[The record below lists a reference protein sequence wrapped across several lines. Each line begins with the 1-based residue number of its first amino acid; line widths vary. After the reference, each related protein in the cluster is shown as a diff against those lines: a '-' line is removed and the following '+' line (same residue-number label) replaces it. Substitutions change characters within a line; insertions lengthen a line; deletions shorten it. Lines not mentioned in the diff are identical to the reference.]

1 MTTSAT
7 PRQQVDSDAKVVNQP
22 NQQTV
27 SPLSSAQQRLWF
39 LNQLEPSNSCH
50 NICVA
55 ISLAGSL
62 HVMALEQSLNGILQR
77 HEVLRSIYPVKDGKP
92 VKVIAPALT
101 LTLPVIDLS
110 EFPEAEQEAKVE
122 QLATEEAQKP
132 FDLTQGSLWRT
143 TLLRV
148 HREKHLFLL
157 TLHQIVADAASLH
170 VLFRELQTL
179 YEAFATEKPLSLPQ
193 LPLQY
198 KDWINCQQQWLQ
210 SEAGGLQLTYWKQ
223 QLKGASPVLELP
235 TDRPRPPVQTFRN
248 ARQPLE
254 LSKPMTEALK
264 VLSQQEECTLF
275 MTLLAAFK
283 VLLYRYTRQEDIIIG
298 SLLTNHNQVEREQLI
313 GLFVNTLVLRTDLS
327 NNPSFKELL
336 VRVSQVTSGAYA
348 NQDLPFEKLVEELQ
362 PERNLSHHPLF
373 QVMFVLQDDKMPTL
387 ELPGLSLCSLEI
399 ETGST
404 ANLDLTLKLTESSEG
419 LKGYFEYN
427 TDLFDAATI
436 ARMTGHFQTLLE
448 GIVTNPEQRLSDL
461 PILTAAERHQ
471 LLVEWNDTEV
481 DYPKDSCIHQL
492 IEAQVE
498 RTPDAIAVVFED
510 QQLTYRELNSRANQ
524 LAHYLQGLGVKPD
537 VLVAISVERSIE
549 MVIGFLGI
557 LKAGGAYVPLDPS
570 YPHERRAYKL
580 QDSQTAVILTQ
591 ERLVASLPDHNA
603 SVICLDAD
611 WELIAQQ
618 RSENPVSETTVQ
630 NLAYV
635 IYTSGSTGK
644 PKGVMITHQGMV
656 NHTIAIAKQFDLK
669 NSDHVLQ
676 FSSMSFDIIIEELF
690 PALLSGATVIFR
702 TEEMLSSTA
711 SFLQFVEREQVSIL
725 NFPTAFWHELV
736 NGMSLLKQPM
746 PTSVRLVVVGGEKAS
761 RSAYSTWLQL
771 VGEYPRWL
779 NTYGP
784 TETTVTATVY
794 DPLAAPE
801 TDHARTDIPIG
812 RPIANVQTYILDQQL
827 QPVPIGVPGELYIGG
842 AGLGRGYLNRPDL
855 TREKFIPNPFSD
867 EPNARLYK
875 TGDTVRYL
883 PDGNIE
889 FIGRIDFQ
897 VKIRGFRIELMEI
910 ERVVE
915 QHPAV
920 QQAVVIARED
930 VPGDKRLV
938 AYLVPKPEQTFT
950 TSELRRFVKE
960 KLPDYMV
967 PSAVVQM
974 DTLPLTPNDKVD
986 RRALPAP
993 DLTRQEPS
1001 ETFIAPRD
1009 ELEVQL
1015 TKIWEQVLGIQPIG
1029 IQDNIFE
1036 LGVHSLLAA
1045 RLANQIEK
1053 AFNKNLPLTTIFQ
1066 APTIEQ
1072 LAHILRQEAWSAPCS
1087 SLFVI
1092 QPGAARPP
1100 LFCIHVLGEGLS
1112 FYRPLARYL
1121 GQEQPLYGL
1130 AAQILDE
1137 QQAPPNQIEELAA
1150 YYIKEMQA
1158 LQPEGPYFLAGV
1170 SFGGQVAFE
1179 IARQLM
1185 GQGQAVGLVALLD
1198 SESPGESQEL
1208 SQLQRVSVHISN
1220 FFQSGPA
1227 YILNKVNIKI
1237 EELSRRFQLISCKFY
1252 QWSGH
1257 PLPQRLRLLSIL
1269 EENRQA
1275 EAKYVPQVYPGQVT
1289 LFRSVDDQKYFSRA
1303 YLESGYG
1310 WQNLAAGGVEIHDIP
1325 GDHLGILAE
1334 PNVQVLGEKLSKCL
1348 EQAQLA
1354 QPHQASAAWQK

>member
-1 MTTSAT
+1 MTTSTT
-7 PRQQVDSDAKVVNQP
+7 PRQPVN
-22 NQQTV
+22 
-27 SPLSSAQQRLWF
+27 
-39 LNQLEPSNSCH
+39 C
-50 NICVA
+50 
-55 ISLAGSL
+55 
-62 HVMALEQSLNGILQR
+62 EQSL
-77 HEVLRSIYPVKDGKP
+77 
-92 VKVIAPALT
+92 A
-101 LTLPVIDLS
+101 
-110 EFPEAEQEAKVE
+110 
-122 QLATEEAQKP
+122 
-132 FDLTQGSLWRT
+132 
-143 TLLRV
+143 
-148 HREKHLFLL
+148 
-157 TLHQIVADAASLH
+157 
-170 VLFRELQTL
+170 
-179 YEAFATEKPLSLPQ
+179 
-193 LPLQY
+193 
-198 KDWINCQQQWLQ
+198 
-210 SEAGGLQLTYWKQ
+210 YWKQ
-223 QLKGASPVLELP
+223 QLAGAPPVLELA
-235 TDRPRPPVQTFRN
+235 TDRPRSALRSSALRAPFETGQG
-248 ARQPLE
+248 ARQSLE
-254 LSKPMTEALK
+254 LPKPLTERLK
-264 VLSQQEECTLF
+264 VFSQQEGSTLF
-275 MTLLAAFK
+275 VTLLAALNI
-283 VLLYRYTRQEDIIIG
+283 LLYRYTGQEDILVG
-298 SLLTNHNQVEREQLI
+298 SPVGDRTQVKRNGLI
-313 GLFVNTLVLRTDLS
+313 GAFVNTLVLRTKLS
-327 NNPSFKELL
+327 GNLSFRELL
-336 VRVSQVTSGAYA
+336 ARVQEVTLEASAH
-348 NQDLPFEKLVEELQ
+348 QDLPFETLLEELQ
-362 PERNLSHHPLF
+362 AERNLSHHPLF
-373 QVMFVLQDDKMPTL
+373 QVMFVLQEAST
-387 ELPGLSLCSLEI
+387 LSLTLPNLTVSSPQVESPI
-399 ETGST
+399 
-404 ANLDLTLKLTESSEG
+404 AALDLTLV
-419 LKGYFEYN
+419 LKETSQGISGWFEYN
-427 TDLFDAATI
+427 ADLFDAATI
-436 ARMTGHFQTLLE
+436 TRMTGHFQTLLE
-448 GIVTNPEQRLSDL
+448 GILGNPDTRISDL
-461 PILTAAERHQ
+461 PLLTAAERYQ
-471 LLVEWNDTEV
+471 LLVEWNNTQA
-481 DYPKDSCIHQL
+481 DYPKQTCHQL
-492 IEAQVE
+492 FEAQVE
-498 RTPDAIAVVFED
+498 RTPDAVAVVFED

-549 MVIGFLGI
+549 MVTGFLGI

-591 ERLVASLPDHNA
+591 ERLVASLPDHKA

-618 RSENPVSETTVQ
+618 NSENPVSETTVQ

-656 NHTIAIAKQFDLK
+656 NHGIAIAKQFDLK
-669 NSDHVLQ
+669 NSDCVLQ

-690 PALLSGATVIFR
+690 PALLSGARVVFR

-771 VGEYPRWL
+771 VGEYPHWL

-801 TDHARTDIPIG
+801 TDHTRTNIPIG
-812 RPIANVQTYILDQQL
+812 HPIANVQTYILDQQL
-827 QPVPIGVPGELYIGG
+827 QPVPIGIPGELYIGG
-842 AGLGRGYLNRPDL
+842 TGLGRGYLNRPDL
-855 TREKFIPNPFSD
+855 TSEKFIPNPFSD

-930 VPGDKRLV
+930 VPGDKRIV
-938 AYLVPKPEQTFT
+938 AYLVLKPEQTFT
-950 TSELRRFVKE
+950 SSELRRFVKE

-1001 ETFIAPRD
+1001 ETFVAPRD

-1036 LGVHSLLAA
+1036 LGVHSLMAA

-1066 APTIEQ
+1066 APSIEQ

-1092 QPGAARPP
+1092 QPGAAKPP

-1185 GQGQAVGLVALLD
+1185 AQGQAVGLVALLD

-1208 SQLQRVSVHISN
+1208 SQLKRVSVHISN

-1227 YILNKVNIKI
+1227 YILNKVNTKI
-1237 EELSRRFQLISCKFY
+1237 EDLSRRFQLISCKFY
-1252 QWSGH
+1252 QWSGR
-1257 PLPQRLRLLSIL
+1257 PLPQRLRILSIL

-1275 EAKYVPQVYPGQVT
+1275 EEKYVPQVYPGQVT

-1310 WQNLAAGGVEIHDIP
+1310 WQDLAAGGVEIYDIP

-1348 EQAQLA
+1348 EQGQLA
-1354 QPHQASAAWQK
+1354 QSHQATAAQQK

>member
-1 MTTSAT
+1 MSKSNHVGIYHLLFQPDLEMLSTTLT
-7 PRQQVDSDAKVVNQP
+7 
-22 NQQTV
+22 
-27 SPLSSAQQRLWF
+27 
-39 LNQLEPSNSCH
+39 
-50 NICVA
+50 
-55 ISLAGSL
+55 
-62 HVMALEQSLNGILQR
+62 EQSL
-77 HEVLRSIYPVKDGKP
+77 
-92 VKVIAPALT
+92 A
-101 LTLPVIDLS
+101 
-110 EFPEAEQEAKVE
+110 
-122 QLATEEAQKP
+122 
-132 FDLTQGSLWRT
+132 
-143 TLLRV
+143 
-148 HREKHLFLL
+148 
-157 TLHQIVADAASLH
+157 
-170 VLFRELQTL
+170 
-179 YEAFATEKPLSLPQ
+179 
-193 LPLQY
+193 
-198 KDWINCQQQWLQ
+198 
-210 SEAGGLQLTYWKQ
+210 YWKQ
-223 QLKGASPVLELP
+223 QLAGALPVLELA
-235 TDRPRPPVQTFRN
+235 TDRPRSALRNSAERSPFQTGQG
-248 ARQPLE
+248 ARQSLE
-254 LSKPMTEALK
+254 LPKPLTEAIK
-264 VLSQQEECTLF
+264 EFSQQEGSPLF
-275 MTLLAAFK
+275 VTLLAALNI
-283 VLLYRYTRQEDIIIG
+283 LLYRYTGQEDILVGSPVGDRNGVNRDGLIG
-298 SLLTNHNQVEREQLI
+298 S
-313 GLFVNTLVLRTDLS
+313 FVNALVLRTKLS
-327 NNPSFKELL
+327 GNLSFRELQA
-336 VRVSQVTSGAYA
+336 QVHEVTLEASAH
-348 NQDLPFEKLVEELQ
+348 QDLPFETLLEELQ
-362 PERNLSHHPLF
+362 AERNLNHHPLF
-373 QVMFVLQDDKMPTL
+373 QVMFVFQEAST
-387 ELPGLSLCSLEI
+387 LSLTLPNLTVNSPQVESPI
-399 ETGST
+399 
-404 ANLDLTLKLTESSEG
+404 AALDLTLV
-419 LKGYFEYN
+419 LKETSQGISGWFEYN
-427 TDLFDAATI
+427 ADLFDAATI
-436 ARMTGHFQTLLE
+436 TRMTGHFQTLLE
-448 GIVTNPEQRLSDL
+448 GILGNPDTRVSDL
-461 PILTAAERHQ
+461 PLLTAAERYQ
-471 LLVEWNDTEV
+471 LLVEWNNTQA
-481 DYPKDSCIHQL
+481 DYPKQTCIHQL
-492 IEAQVE
+492 FEELVE
-498 RTPDAIAVVFED
+498 RTPDAVAVVFED

-549 MVIGFLGI
+549 MVVGFLGI

-580 QDSQTAVILTQ
+580 QDSQTPVILTQ
-591 ERLVASLPDHNA
+591 ERLVASLPDHKA

-611 WELIAQQ
+611 WEVIAQQ
-618 RSENPVSETTVQ
+618 SSENPISETTVQ

-656 NHTIAIAKQFDLK
+656 NHSVAIAKQFDLK

-690 PALLSGATVIFR
+690 PALLSGARVIFR

-725 NFPTAFWHELV
+725 NLPTAFWHELV

-812 RPIANVQTYILDQQL
+812 RPIANVQAYILDQQL
-827 QPVPIGVPGELYIGG
+827 QPVPIGMPGELYIGG

-855 TREKFIPNPFSD
+855 TADKFIPNPFSN

-875 TGDTVRYL
+875 TGDKVRYL

-897 VKIRGFRIELMEI
+897 VKIRGFRIELGEI
-910 ERVVE
+910 EAVLE

-930 VPGDKRLV
+930 VPGNKRLV
-938 AYLVPKPEQTFT
+938 AYFVAQPEQTFT
-950 TSELRRFVKE
+950 SSELRQFVKQ

-967 PSAVVQM
+967 PSTCVQM

-993 DLTRQEPS
+993 DLTRQESS
-1001 ETFIAPRD
+1001 EAFVAPRD
-1009 ELEVQL
+1009 ELELQL

-1045 RLANQIEK
+1045 RLANQIEQTFK
-1053 AFNKNLPLTTIFQ
+1053 KNLPLTTIFQ
-1066 APTIEQ
+1066 APTIKQ

-1087 SLFVI
+1087 SLVVI
-1092 QPGAARPP
+1092 QPGAAKPP

-1121 GQEQPLYGL
+1121 GREQPLYGL
-1130 AAQILDE
+1130 SAQILDE
-1137 QQAPPNQIEELAA
+1137 HQAPPNQIEELAA

-1158 LQPEGPYFLAGV
+1158 LQPEGPYYLAGV

-1179 IARQLM
+1179 IARQLTA
-1185 GQGQAVGLVALLD
+1185 QGQAVGLVALLD
-1198 SESPGESQEL
+1198 SYSPGEPEGL
-1208 SQLQRVSVHISN
+1208 SQLKQVSVHISN

-1227 YILNKVNIKI
+1227 YIVKKVKTKI
-1237 EELSRRFQLISCKFY
+1237 EELTNRFQLISCKFY
-1252 QWSGH
+1252 QWSGR
-1257 PLPQRLRLLSIL
+1257 PLPQTLRLLMIL

-1275 EAKYVPQVYPGQVT
+1275 GEKYVPQVYSGQVT
-1289 LFRSVDDQKYFSRA
+1289 LFRSTDDQKYFSRA

-1310 WQNLAAGGVEIHDIP
+1310 WQDLAAGGVEIHDIP

-1348 EQAQLA
+1348 EQEQLTTWTGIFT
-1354 QPHQASAAWQK
+1354 QIDNC